1 MVVMLVEVMLVEAVV
16 KNKGND
22 DFLKLVTCF
31 YFAKDSI
38 LVTCLPWS
46 QPTKLQNIL
55 TSKMLFSSKAAVTF
69 WSQQRILI
77 FIKLPWDPIQQKL
90 CI

>member
-1 MVVMLVEVMLVEAVV
+1 MVVMLVEAVV

-22 DFLKLVTCF
+22 DFLKLITCF
-31 YFAKDSI
+31 YFARDSI
-38 LVTCLPWS
+38 SVTFLPWS

-77 FIKLPWDPIQQKL
+77 FINCHGTRFCKNCVFKKTPL
-90 CI
+90 